1 MYCPLSAT
9 DMKTGVFVTVAVN
22 IDGEGKEKGP
32 KRDRG
37 RSGFVEGF
45 DYFGNEGVADYVFV
59 GESDGGDAF
68 NAFEETDAGKEAA
81 VGGAWEVHLSGV
93 SGYYEFGAGAH
104 AGEEHLELT
113 QIGVLGFVQNYA
125 GEDKGPVSL

>member
-1 MYCPLSAT
+1 MRLSPAHQVAIISICVFAKIINLRKKSYMYCSLSAT
-9 DMKTGVFVTVAVN
+9 VMKTGVFVPFAVN

-45 DYFGNEGVADYVFV
+45 DYFGNERVADYVFV

-81 VGGAWEVHLSGV
+81 V
-93 SGYYEFGAGAH
+93 
-104 AGEEHLELT
+104 
-113 QIGVLGFVQNYA
+113 
-125 GEDKGPVSL
+125 